1 MTASDKNKGIS
12 GKNAAAAGAVAL
24 AGSVARMA
32 HAQGSGKIKVGL
44 LGCGGRG
51 NGAVRQNLNA
61 DPAVEVVALADLFE
75 SQVRKTRDRLMAE
88 DKYKGR
94 IKVDEDH
101 LFWGFD
107 CHEKLAQ
114 CDADIL
120 LMATAPAFRGRQ
132 MMAAIKAGKHVFTE
146 KPVATDVAGCREVMA
161 ASALA
166 KEKGLAIVCGTQRR
180 HESNRVELMKRIH
193 DGQIGELV
201 GGQCYWYGGGIW
213 YRGYNK
219 GISEEDWKKR
229 NSDLPW
235 HPSYQAAQSELE
247 WQCYNWYHFNWLS
260 GDQICEQHIHN
271 IDIMNWCFDGPP
283 VKFMSVGGRAWRSYN
298 EKQIDPAKEVCRKY
312 NNGSEAEW
320 EKYNGDIWD
329 HIYAEFEYANG
340 ARCLSFSGHSPGKG
354 RGDEKIVGTKGTSN
368 CSNAIK
374 GENPWKFSGKYVK
387 GMDQE
392 HIDLI
397 QSIRSG
403 RPLNEGQRIAE
414 STLTAIGARTAAYTG
429 RTFKWSWLLN
439 SSKQNLVPEQAQ
451 MKPGR
456 GIFHPIATG
465 RDTLV

>member
-12 GKNAAAAGAVAL
+12 KTSATAAGAVAL
-24 AGSVARMA
+24 AGSISHVVHARA
-32 HAQGSGKIKVGL
+32 SGKIKVGL

-51 NGAVRQNLNA
+51 SGALRQNLNA
-61 DPAVEVVALADLFE
+61 DPAVEVIALADLFE
-75 SQVRKTRDRLMAE
+75 SKVRSARDRLMKE

-94 IKVDEDH
+94 IKIDDDH

-114 CDADIL
+114 CEADIL

-180 HESNRVELMKRIH
+180 HEFNRVELMKRIH

-213 YRGYNK
+213 YRGYQE
-219 GISEEDWKKR
+219 GM
-229 NSDLPW
+229 
-235 HPSYQAAQSELE
+235 SELE
-247 WQCYNWYHFNWLS
+247 WQCNNWYHFNWLS

-271 IDIMNWCFDGPP
+271 IDVMNWCFDGPP
-283 VKFMSVGGRAWRSYN
+283 VKFMAVGGRAWRSYN
-298 EKQIDPAKEVCRKY
+298 EQQIVPAKEVCRKY
-312 NNGSEAEW
+312 NNGSEANW

-368 CSNAIK
+368 CNNSIS
-374 GENPWKFSGKYVK
+374 GENPWKFSGKNVN

-403 RPLNEGQRIAE
+403 KPLNEGQRIAE
-414 STLTAIGARTAAYTG
+414 STLTAIGARTAAFTG
-429 RTFKWSWLLN
+429 RTFSWKWLYN
-439 SSKQNLVPEQAQ
+439 SSKQKLVPEQADL
-451 MKPGR
+451 KAGR
-456 GIFHPIATG
+456 GIFNPIATG